1 MNDLPAGPALLD
13 PPAETPDESVAGA
26 NCRLTVTGMDCADC
40 AKTIESSLASLP
52 GVRSATVHFARGT
65 ADVSYDPAVT
75 NPAALVGR
83 VKALGYGAQPVASGA
98 TAHGPW
104 LFDVTGM
111 DCGDCAK
118 TVEQTVR
125 RLPGVATA
133 TVNFGSATLSVT
145 PAGDALTLTQAA
157 VAAAVTQ
164 AGYGARARGEPRAAT
179 PHVWWRQRRVLET
192 AIAAVL
198 WAIGFGVEQLGTP
211 RLASAVPFLLAMVV
225 AGYPVARS
233 GWYAL
238 KVRRADMNLLMTA
251 AAVGAVLIGR
261 WDEGSSV
268 LILFAIGVTLQTL
281 TLDRTRRAIQ
291 ALVGLAPAEAS
302 VKRPGGEQRI
312 PVADVAVGEIVVVR
326 PGERLPVDGTVVAGR
341 SGVDQAPI
349 TGESVPVAVGPEA
362 TVFAGS
368 INGDGLL
375 EIRSTKP
382 ASDTTLARIVHMV
395 EEAQA
400 SKAPAQA
407 FVDRF
412 AAVYTPLVI
421 AGAVLLATAVP
432 LLFGDFRGWFFKAL
446 VLLVIAC
453 PCALV
458 ISTPV
463 ALVAAI
469 GSASRRGVLFKGG
482 AAIEALASVR
492 IVALDKTGTLTVGR
506 PAVTG
511 VIPIGTLTAEE
522 ALARA
527 AAVEGP
533 STHPIALAIV
543 RAARERGVSIP
554 PTTDAHGIPGRGAT
568 ARIADET
575 VVVGSRRLFGT
586 VPEDVERVLAAAETE
601 GKTAVLIGT
610 GQTVEA
616 VIAVADPLRPVSP
629 RAVAALGAL
638 GLRTVMLTGDNRH
651 TAERIAAEAGVADV
665 RAELLPEDK
674 VAAVLELQ
682 RSAPVAMVGDG
693 VNDAPALATAA
704 VGVAMGAAG
713 TDVAIEAADVAL
725 MGDDLAQL
733 PVAVRLARRTIGTIR
748 QNVAAALLVKTAFLA
763 LTAAGMTN
771 LWLAVLADM
780 GMSLAVTFNSLRL
793 LRTEPMSHPAHGDAS
808 RVATRTAIPASPAAS
823 PEMHAR

>member
-1 MNDLPAGPALLD
+1 MTHRPAGLD
-13 PPAETPDESVAGA
+13 FVDTPRSDATPDESLPGVA
-26 NCRLTVTGMDCADC
+26 CRLTVTGMDCADC

-52 GVRSATVHFARGT
+52 GVHSAAVNFARGT
-65 ADVSYDPAVT
+65 ADVSYDPAAA
-75 NPAALVGR
+75 NPPALIGR
-83 VKALGYGAQPVASGA
+83 IKALGYGAQPS
-98 TAHGPW
+98 TDSPTSSGPW

-111 DCGDCAK
+111 DCGDCAR
-118 TVEQTVR
+118 TVEETVR
-125 RLPGVATA
+125 RLPGVATVS
-133 TVNFGSATLSVT
+133 VNFGAATLSVT
-145 PAGDALTLTQAA
+145 PTDGVLTPVAVVDA
-157 VAAAVTQ
+157 VAQ
-164 AGYGARARGEPRAAT
+164 AGYGAQKRGETEAAT
-179 PHVWWRQRRVLET
+179 PHVWWRRGRILET
-192 AIAAVL
+192 GMAAAL
-198 WAIGFGVEQLGTP
+198 WAIGFSVEHLGAP
-211 RLASAVPFLLAMVV
+211 RLASAVPFLLAMIL
-225 AGYPVARS
+225 AGYPVARA

-238 KVRRADMNLLMTA
+238 KVRRADMNLLMTV

-261 WDEGSSV
+261 WDEGASV
-268 LILFAIGVTLQTL
+268 LILFAVGVMVQTL

-302 VKRPGGEQRI
+302 VQRAGGEQRV
-312 PVADVAVGEIVVVR
+312 PVAEVAVGEIVVVR

-341 SGVDQAPI
+341 SAVDQAPI
-349 TGESVPVAVGPEA
+349 TGESIPVAVEPGA

-368 INGDGLL
+368 INGDGML

-382 ASDTTLARIVHMV
+382 ANDTTLARIVHLV
-395 EEAQA
+395 EAAQA

-421 AGAVLLATAVP
+421 VGAVLLATVVP
-432 LLFGDFRGWFFKAL
+432 LLTGDFRGWFFRAL

-482 AAIEALASVR
+482 AAIEALAS
-492 IVALDKTGTLTVGR
+492 IGIIAFDKTGTLTAGR
-506 PAVTG
+506 PAVTD
-511 VIPIGTLTAEE
+511 VVPIGDRSLE
-522 ALARA
+522 AVLARA
-527 AAVEGP
+527 AAVETH

-543 RAARERGVSIP
+543 RAARERGLAIP
-554 PTTDAHGIPGRGAT
+554 TAAEARGVPGQGAT
-568 ARIADET
+568 GQIGADFVT
-575 VVVGSRRLFGT
+575 VGSRRLFGAI
-586 VPEDVERVLAAAETE
+586 PEDVQRVLAAAETD

-610 GQTVEA
+610 GQSIDA
-616 VIAVADPLRPVSP
+616 VIAVADPLRPVSR

-638 GLRTVMLTGDNRH
+638 GLRTAILTGDNRR
-651 TAERIAAEAGVADV
+651 TAERVAAAAGVTDV

-674 VAAVLELQ
+674 VAAVIDLQ
-682 RSAPVAMVGDG
+682 RSALVAMIGDG
-693 VNDAPALATAA
+693 VNDAPALATAS

-733 PVAVRLARRTIGTIR
+733 PMAVRLARRTMGTIR
-748 QNVAAALLVKTAFLA
+748 QNVAAALVVKAAFLA
-763 LTAAGMTN
+763 LTAVGVTN

-793 LRTEPMSHPAHGDAS
+793 LRIEHVTHPIAHGDVG
-808 RVATRTAIPASPAAS
+808 RAA
-823 PEMHAR
+823 ARPTERAA